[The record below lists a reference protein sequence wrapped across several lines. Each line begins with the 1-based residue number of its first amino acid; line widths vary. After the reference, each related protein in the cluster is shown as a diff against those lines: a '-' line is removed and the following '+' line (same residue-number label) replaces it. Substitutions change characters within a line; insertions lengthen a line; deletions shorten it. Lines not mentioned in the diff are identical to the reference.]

1 MLKYLQKT
9 VNESGEEIRKFR
21 IYRKTLLIRSKEIQ
35 EWGYVISEI
44 KVHGV

>member
-21 IYRKTLLIRSKEIQ
+21 IYRKTLLIRPKENSGMGLCNI
-35 EWGYVISEI
+35 
-44 KVHGV
+44 